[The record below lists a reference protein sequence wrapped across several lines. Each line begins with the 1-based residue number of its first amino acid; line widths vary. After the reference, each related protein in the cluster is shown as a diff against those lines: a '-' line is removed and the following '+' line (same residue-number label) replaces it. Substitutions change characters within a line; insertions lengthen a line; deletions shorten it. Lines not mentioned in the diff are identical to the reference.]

1 MATPKRQRL
10 DKAIALLQGRYGAH
24 IVQPA
29 SRLSAG
35 PPPHIA
41 TGFTRL
47 DALTGCGGIPLGA
60 ITLLTGRTTSGKLTL
75 AYKAL
80 AYAQQREGGPGARP
94 IHRTPHPLRDP
105 LRDPRRDP
113 LRDPL
118 RDVAILDLTLTA
130 NPDYL
135 ARCGIDLAHILFVRV
150 PAGQCAVDVVF
161 ELARDRSLRAVVV
174 DGIADLLHDRRAAGY
189 FDAALPQLS
198 TMLKALPC
206 AVIFLD
212 EPQPPWLRW
221 LRLGSGAIAHYA
233 ALHIDLKRE
242 RWLERNGV
250 LVGYESQAQV
260 VRSRWARG
268 GQTAPVAVEFNGTI
282 KARETW

>member
-10 DKAIALLQGRYGAH
+10 DKAISLLQDRYGPRIA
-24 IVQPA
+24 QPA
-29 SRLSAG
+29 SRLSVG
-35 PPPHIA
+35 PLPHIA

-80 AYAQQREGGPGARP
+80 AYAQQCEGGPGARP
-94 IHRTPHPLRDP
+94 I
-105 LRDPRRDP
+105 RRSTH
-113 LRDPL
+113 PL

-150 PAGQCAVDVVF
+150 PAGQGAVDVVF

-174 DGIADLLHDRRAAGY
+174 DGIADLLHDRRAASY

-198 TMLKALPC
+198 MMLKTLPC

-221 LRLGSGAIAHYA
+221 LRPGSGAIAHYA
-233 ALHIDLKRE
+233 ALHIDLKHE

-268 GQTAPVAVEFNGTI
+268 GQTAPVAVEFNGAV